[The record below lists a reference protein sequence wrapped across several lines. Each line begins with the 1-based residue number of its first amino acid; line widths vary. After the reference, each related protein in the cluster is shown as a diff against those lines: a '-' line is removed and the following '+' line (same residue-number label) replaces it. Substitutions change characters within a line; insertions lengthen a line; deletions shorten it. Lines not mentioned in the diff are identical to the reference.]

1 MILFVFEGQVSE
13 PIVFDSLAKLYLT
26 SEEVCTVC
34 CKYDLPTLYSKLKKH
49 DYDIFRVLPFKDNG
63 IDIPEDTRLDTLF
76 SQIFLFFD
84 YDFQNRMGV
93 KKLNDIIYE
102 MLEYFSDETDNGKLY
117 INYPMVESLK
127 YTKEMPD
134 PNYNSYVT
142 SRQTCVDHLF
152 KAETETY
159 AYPAAKAYR
168 FIDLGRTPEDEVLR
182 NWEELKL
189 QNVSKA
195 NYIVSGQC
203 GLPAVKENIIQLRV
217 FEAQKDQYVLKNDEV
232 AILNSFPLFLY
243 EFFK

>member
-142 SRQTCVDHLF
+142 SRKTCVDHLF
-152 KAETETY
+152 KAEAETY